1 MIKEINNINPGN
13 NLKEEL
19 VTTLKNLIPICNHP
33 AWLRKE
39 IQAID
44 NRELEDSYCLMS
56 DIATF
61 LARQWMEKQPE
72 IFQENS
78 TETQAFREFIRKCH
92 ANIEIYFDATESIE
106 ETTNRVLNEMYQ
118 FKNKPTRSTR

>member
-1 MIKEINNINPGN
+1 METEINNINAGN
-13 NLKEEL
+13 NLKEQL

-39 IQAID
+39 IQTIE

-56 DIATF
+56 DIASVI
-61 LARQWMEKQPE
+61 ARQWMQKQPE

-78 TETQAFREFIRKCH
+78 IETNALREFIQHCY
-92 ANIEIYFDATESIE
+92 ANIEINFDATETIE
-106 ETTNRVLNEMYQ
+106 ETTNRILNEMYQ
-118 FKNKPTRSTR
+118 HKNKPTRSTR